1 MQQYEGRYEEPVT
14 YLELKQLIDPSLYDE
29 QENFPIS
36 SGDATWFICA
46 TCVSVVE
53 YVRKSL
59 VVNQDYVLDSD
70 EDRVFLSFIGFKK
83 TAEHFNTCSG
93 AKYVLQAFKEQE
105 NHE

>member
-1 MQQYEGRYEEPVT
+1 MHKIEGRYEEPVT

-36 SGDATWFICA
+36 SGDAAWFICT

-53 YVRKSL
+53 YASQSL
-59 VVNQDYVLDSD
+59 VVNQEYVLND
-70 EDRVFLSFIGFKK
+70 EDRVFLSFNSFKK
-83 TAEHFNTCSG
+83 VAEHFITCSG